1 MNHSGSERV
10 NCCSII
16 LFLRAF
22 HSSFFFFLLFFFLLV
37 CLFVFFYFLFTGKF
51 VENFMNLCKKLRCRC
66 RLPHNFFPDY

>member
-10 NCCSII
+10 NCCSIV

-22 HSSFFFFLLFFFLLV
+22 HSSFFFFFFA

-51 VENFMNLCKKLRCRC
+51 VENFMNLCKKL
-66 RLPHNFFPDY
+66 

>member
-22 HSSFFFFLLFFFLLV
+22 QSSFFFFFFLLV

-51 VENFMNLCKKLRCRC
+51 VENFMNLCKKL
-66 RLPHNFFPDY
+66 

>member
-1 MNHSGSERV
+1 MNRSGSERV

-22 HSSFFFFLLFFFLLV
+22 HSSFFFFAFFFLLV